1 MPSSRHPTHDFPS
14 VSANHKAESEDV
26 GPNAPKISQC
36 LLSGLNRKVR
46 LPRTPIK
53 AVTTSIPIHSL
64 RQDATSD
71 AVTTYFEQLARVPL
85 LTREGEVNL
94 AKRIEDGER
103 LTLAAIVGSPVGA
116 KELGALGRALRGRK
130 LRLRE
135 VTRATV
141 DEEGGEDE
149 DGTIHTI
156 AEALEKASTLVKGR
170 RTPSSYREEI
180 VESLLSVRLTRR
192 ARDRVTGKLHSARKE
207 ASTTQRRALDATLS
221 AIRKGETQSELAK
234 ADLIAAN
241 LRLVVSIA
249 KRYRN
254 RGLHLLD
261 LVQEGN
267 LGLMRA
273 VDKFEYK
280 RGYKFS
286 TYASW
291 WIRQSVSRA
300 ISDQAR
306 TIRIPVH
313 MVETHNK
320 LSRTLRDM
328 VQEGGEEPTPEQV
341 AVRMNVPVE
350 KIRTLLE
357 ATRDPVSLDSPVGE
371 EGGATIGDFVEDVSF
386 QAPDEAVGDK
396 ELSQETRELLKLLT
410 PREEQVLRMRFGID
424 APGDQTL
431 EDVGKS
437 FELTRERIRQIE
449 TKALRKLRLP
459 SFHRKL
465 KIHIE
470 R

>member
-1 MPSSRHPTHDFPS
+1 M
-14 VSANHKAESEDV
+14 
-26 GPNAPKISQC
+26 
-36 LLSGLNRKVR
+36 
-46 LPRTPIK
+46 
-53 AVTTSIPIHSL
+53 TTSIPLHPF
-64 RQDATSD
+64 RQDTSSD
-71 AVTTYFEQLARVPL
+71 AVTTYFEQLSRVPL
-85 LTREGEVNL
+85 LTREGEVQL
-94 AKRIEDGER
+94 AMRIEDGER
-103 LTLAAIVGSPVGA
+103 QGLSALVASPIGA
-116 KELGALGRALRGRK
+116 RELGALGRSLRNKK
-130 LRLRE
+130 LRLRD

-141 DEEGGEDE
+141 DDDADDE
-149 DGTIHTI
+149 DGKVVSI
-156 AEALEKASTLVKGR
+156 ADALERAGLAARGRRVAARTRETLVE
-170 RTPSSYREEI
+170 T
-180 VESLLSVRLTRR
+180 LLDVRLTKRAVDR
-192 ARDRVTGKLHSARKE
+192 VVSKLRSARDGATVAH
-207 ASTTQRRALDATLS
+207 RRALDVTLG
-221 AIRKGETQSELAK
+221 AIRRGEVRSERAK

-320 LSRTLRDM
+320 LSKTLRDM
-328 VQEGGEEPTPEQV
+328 VQEAGEEPTPEQIS
-341 AVRMNVPVE
+341 ARMNVPVE

-357 ATRDPVSLDSPVGE
+357 ATRDPVSLDAPVGD
-371 EGGATIGDFVEDVSF
+371 EGGATIGDFVEDLSF
-386 QAPDEAVGDK
+386 PAPDDAVGDK
-396 ELSQETRELLKLLT
+396 ELSQEARDLLKLLT

-459 SFHRKL
+459 SYHRKL
-465 KIHIE
+465 KVHIE

>member
-1 MPSSRHPTHDFPS
+1 VNSS
-14 VSANHKAESEDV
+14 
-26 GPNAPKISQC
+26 
-36 LLSGLNRKVR
+36 
-46 LPRTPIK
+46 
-53 AVTTSIPIHSL
+53 PIHPVRTDSP
-64 RQDATSD
+64 SD

-85 LTREGEVNL
+85 LTREGEVDL
-94 AKRIEDGER
+94 ARRIEDGER
-103 LTLAAIVGSPVGA
+103 RALRAIVGSPVGA
-116 KELGALGRALRGRK
+116 RELAGIGRTLRDKK
-130 LRLRE
+130 LRLRD
-135 VTRATV
+135 VTRATIDDEGD
-141 DEEGGEDE
+141 DEERSVGAV
-149 DGTIHTI
+149 
-156 AEALEKASTLVKGR
+156 AEALERAGMLAGSR
-170 RTPSSYREEI
+170 RVSAKTRDEI
-180 VESLLSVRLTRR
+180 VEALLGVRLTKKSV
-192 ARDRVTGKLHSARKE
+192 DRVVARLRTSRAQATAPQKK
-207 ASTTQRRALDATLS
+207 ALDTTLA
-221 AIRKGETQSELAK
+221 AIRVAQAGSEEAK
-234 ADLIAAN
+234 AGLIAAN

-320 LSRTLRDM
+320 LAKTLRDM
-328 VQEGGEEPTPEQV
+328 VQEGGDEPTPEQL
-341 AVRMNVPVE
+341 AARMNVPVE
-350 KIRTLLE
+350 KVRTLLE
-357 ATRDPVSLDSPVGE
+357 VTRDPVSLDSPVGE
-371 EGGATIGDFVEDVSF
+371 EGGATVGDFVEDLSF
-386 QAPDEAVGDK
+386 PAPDQALGDT
-396 ELSQETRELLKLLT
+396 ELSRETRDLLKLLS

-424 APGDQTL
+424 SPGDQTL
-431 EDVGKS
+431 EEVGKS

-465 KIHIE
+465 KSHID

>member
-1 MPSSRHPTHDFPS
+1 MSNP
-14 VSANHKAESEDV
+14 
-26 GPNAPKISQC
+26 
-36 LLSGLNRKVR
+36 L
-46 LPRTPIK
+46 
-53 AVTTSIPIHSL
+53 PIHPVRDDSP
-64 RQDATSD
+64 SD
-71 AVTTYFEQLARVPL
+71 AVTAYFEQLARVPL

-94 AKRIEDGER
+94 ARRIEEGER
-103 LTLAAIVGSPVGA
+103 RALRALVASPVGA
-116 KELGALGRALRGRK
+116 RELALLGQAVRNRK
-130 LRLRE
+130 LYLRD
-135 VTRATV
+135 VTRTTI
-141 DEEGGEDE
+141 DE
-149 DGTIHTI
+149 DGAEEEARAVSAI
-156 AEALEKASTLVKGR
+156 ADALERAGSTAHAR
-170 RTPSSYREEI
+170 RGSARTREQL
-180 VESLLSVRLTRR
+180 VESLLEVRLTKRAIDRVVSKLRRSRDGAPITRRR
-192 ARDRVTGKLHSARKE
+192 AI
-207 ASTTQRRALDATLS
+207 DATLGAVRTGA
-221 AIRKGETQSELAK
+221 AISERAK
-234 ADLIAAN
+234 AELVSAN

-261 LVQEGN
+261 LIQEGN

-320 LSRTLRDM
+320 LSKTLRDM
-328 VQEGGEEPTPEQV
+328 VQEGGQEPTPEQI

-350 KIRTLLE
+350 KIRMLLE
-357 ATRDPVSLDSPVGE
+357 ATRDPVSLDSPVGD
-371 EGGATIGDFVEDVSF
+371 EGGATVGDFVEDLSF
-386 QAPDEAVGDK
+386 PSPDDALGDQ
-396 ELSQETRELLKLLT
+396 ELSRETRDLLKLLS

-424 APGDQTL
+424 GPGDLTL
-431 EDVGKS
+431 EEVGKS

-459 SFHRKL
+459 SYHRKL
-465 KIHIE
+465 KSHID

>member
-1 MPSSRHPTHDFPS
+1 
-14 VSANHKAESEDV
+14 
-26 GPNAPKISQC
+26 
-36 LLSGLNRKVR
+36 
-46 LPRTPIK
+46 
-53 AVTTSIPIHSL
+53 VTTTLPLQTVRSPAAGDSS
-64 RQDATSD
+64 SD

-85 LTREGEVNL
+85 LTREGEVEL
-94 AKRIEDGER
+94 AKRIEEGER
-103 LTLAAIVGSPVGA
+103 
-116 KELGALGRALRGRK
+116 RALRAIVASAVGVRELGNLGKALRDRK
-130 LRLRE
+130 LRLRD

-141 DEEGGEDE
+141 DDEAGEDE
-149 DGTIHTI
+149 DGAGRSIG
-156 AEALEKASTLVKGR
+156 EALERAAAVARAGKASARTRDDLV
-170 RTPSSYREEI
+170 EA
-180 VESLLSVRLTRR
+180 LLEVRLARR
-192 ARDRVTGKLHSARKE
+192 AFDRVVSKLRSSREGAPLP
-207 ASTTQRRALDATLS
+207 RRRQIDATLS
-221 AIRKGETQSELAK
+221 AIRAGEAEAERAK

-261 LVQEGN
+261 LIQEGN

-320 LSRTLRDM
+320 LSKTLRDM
-328 VQEGGEEPTPEQV
+328 VQEGGDEPTPEQI
-341 AVRMNVPVE
+341 AARMNVPVE
-350 KIRTLLE
+350 KIRMLLE

-371 EGGATIGDFVEDVSF
+371 DGGATVGDFVEDLSF
-386 QAPDEAVGDK
+386 PPPDDAVGDK
-396 ELSQETRELLKLLT
+396 ELSRETRELLKLLT

-424 APGDQTL
+424 SPGDQTL

-465 KIHIE
+465 KVHIE

>member
-1 MPSSRHPTHDFPS
+1 VEQPFFAERFGTCERPNRSPCPS
-14 VSANHKAESEDV
+14 V
-26 GPNAPKISQC
+26 
-36 LLSGLNRKVR
+36 
-46 LPRTPIK
+46 PIK
-53 AVTTSIPIHSL
+53 AVTTTVSIHPVRGDSP
-64 RQDATSD
+64 SD

-85 LTREGEVNL
+85 LTREGEVDL
-94 AKRIEDGER
+94 ARRIEEGER
-103 LTLAAIVGSPVGA
+103 QTLRAIVASPLGVR
-116 KELGALGRALRGRK
+116 ELGQLGRAVRDRK
-130 LRLRE
+130 VRLRD
-135 VTRATV
+135 VTRATID
-141 DEEGGEDE
+141 DESGEDE
-149 DGTIHTI
+149 DGTVRTI
-156 AEALEKASTLVKGR
+156 AEALERAATAARARRITAKLRDQLV
-170 RTPSSYREEI
+170 EA
-180 VESLLSVRLTRR
+180 LLDVRLTKRSVDRVVARLREAREGAPVTRRR
-192 ARDRVTGKLHSARKE
+192 AI
-207 ASTTQRRALDATLS
+207 DATLAS
-221 AIRKGETQSELAK
+221 IRAGEAISERAK
-234 ADLIAAN
+234 ASIIAAN

-261 LVQEGN
+261 LIQEGN

-320 LSRTLRDM
+320 LARTLRDM
-328 VQEGGEEPTPEQV
+328 VQEGGEEPTPDQI
-341 AVRMNVPVE
+341 AARMNVPVE
-350 KIRTLLE
+350 KIRMLLE
-357 ATRDPVSLDSPVGE
+357 ATREPVSLDAPVGE
-371 EGGATIGDFVEDVSF
+371 DGGATVSDFVEDLSF
-386 QAPDEAVGDK
+386 APPDEAVGDS
-396 ELSQETRELLKLLT
+396 ELSRETRDLLKLLS

-424 APGDQTL
+424 SPGDLTL
-431 EDVGKS
+431 EEVGKS

-459 SFHRKL
+459 SYHRKL
-465 KIHIE
+465 KTHIE

>member
-1 MPSSRHPTHDFPS
+1 VETFEAHDAFRRRTKSIHSIAPYYSPT
-14 VSANHKAESEDV
+14 A
-26 GPNAPKISQC
+26 
-36 LLSGLNRKVR
+36 L
-46 LPRTPIK
+46 
-53 AVTTSIPIHSL
+53 VTTSIPLQSV
-64 RQDATSD
+64 RQDSPSD

-85 LTREGEVNL
+85 LTREGEVDL

-103 LTLAAIVGSPVGA
+103 QALGAIARSPVGA
-116 KELGALGRALRGRK
+116 RELGVLGRALRDRK
-130 LRLRE
+130 LRLRDI
-135 VTRATV
+135 TRATV
-141 DEEGGEDE
+141 DDDGGDDE
-149 DGTIHTI
+149 DGSVHAIG
-156 AEALEKASTLVKGR
+156 EALERAGALARSRRIAASTRDELV
-170 RTPSSYREEI
+170 EA
-180 VESLLSVRLTRR
+180 LLEVRLTRR
-192 ARDRVTGKLHSARKE
+192 VFDRIVAKLR
-207 ASTTQRRALDATLS
+207 STREDAPITRRRALDATLG
-221 AIRKGETQSELAK
+221 AIRSGEAKSERAK
-234 ADLIAAN
+234 AALIAAN

-261 LVQEGN
+261 LIQEGN

-320 LSRTLRDM
+320 LSKTLRDM

-341 AVRMNVPVE
+341 AARMNVPVE
-350 KIRTLLE
+350 KIRMLLE

-371 EGGATIGDFVEDVSF
+371 DGGATIGDFVEDLSF
-386 QAPDEAVGDK
+386 RAPDDAVGDK
-396 ELSQETRELLKLLT
+396 ELSHETRELLKLLT

-424 APGDQTL
+424 SPGDQTL
-431 EDVGKS
+431 EDVGKN

-465 KIHIE
+465 KVHIE

>member
-1 MPSSRHPTHDFPS
+1 
-14 VSANHKAESEDV
+14 
-26 GPNAPKISQC
+26 
-36 LLSGLNRKVR
+36 
-46 LPRTPIK
+46 
-53 AVTTSIPIHSL
+53 VTTSIPIHPF
-64 RQDATSD
+64 RQDTSSD
-71 AVTTYFEQLARVPL
+71 AVTTYFEQLSRVPL
-85 LTREGEVNL
+85 LTREGEVQL
-94 AKRIEDGER
+94 AMRIEDGER
-103 LTLAAIVGSPVGA
+103 QGLSALVASPIGA
-116 KELGALGRALRGRK
+116 RELGALGRSLRSKK
-130 LRLRE
+130 LRLRD

-141 DEEGGEDE
+141 DDDADDE
-149 DGTIHTI
+149 DGKVVAI
-156 AEALEKASTLVKGR
+156 ADALERAGVAARGRRVAAKTREALVETL
-170 RTPSSYREEI
+170 
-180 VESLLSVRLTRR
+180 LDVRLTKR
-192 ARDRVTGKLHSARKE
+192 AVDRVVSKLRSARE
-207 ASTTQRRALDATLS
+207 GAAVADRRALDVTLG
-221 AIRKGETQSELAK
+221 AIRRGEVRSERAK

-320 LSRTLRDM
+320 LSKTLRDM
-328 VQEGGEEPTPEQV
+328 VQEAGEEPTPEQIS
-341 AVRMNVPVE
+341 ARMNVPVE

-357 ATRDPVSLDSPVGE
+357 ATRDPVSLDAPVGD
-371 EGGATIGDFVEDVSF
+371 EGGATIGDFVEDLSF
-386 QAPDEAVGDK
+386 PAPDDAVGDK
-396 ELSQETRELLKLLT
+396 ELSQEARDLLKLLT

-465 KIHIE
+465 KVHIE

>member
-1 MPSSRHPTHDFPS
+1 
-14 VSANHKAESEDV
+14 
-26 GPNAPKISQC
+26 
-36 LLSGLNRKVR
+36 
-46 LPRTPIK
+46 
-53 AVTTSIPIHSL
+53 
-64 RQDATSD
+64 
-71 AVTTYFEQLARVPL
+71 VTTYFEQLARVPL
-85 LTREGEVNL
+85 LTREGEVDL
-94 AKRIEDGER
+94 ARRIEDGER
-103 LTLAAIVGSPVGA
+103 RVLRAIVGST
-116 KELGALGRALRGRK
+116 LGARELAEIGRALRGKK
-130 LRLRE
+130 LRLRD

-141 DEEGGEDE
+141 DEEAEDE
-149 DGTIHTI
+149 DKQVRVI
-156 AEALEKASTLVKGR
+156 ADALERAGHVLRSKRVSAR
-170 RTPSSYREEI
+170 IREEI
-180 VESLLSVRLTRR
+180 VEALLGVRLTKR
-192 ARDRVTGKLHSARKE
+192 AFDRVVLHLR
-207 ASTTQRRALDATLS
+207 TTRRNAPVSRRRPLDTTLE
-221 AIRKGETQSELAK
+221 AIRAGEAAAETAK
-234 ADLIAAN
+234 ASLISAN

-254 RGLHLLD
+254 RGMHLLD

-320 LSRTLRDM
+320 LAKTLRDM
-328 VQEGGEEPTPEQV
+328 VQEGGDEPTPEEI
-341 AVRMNVPVE
+341 AARMNVPVE
-350 KIRTLLE
+350 KIRMLLE
-357 ATRDPVSLDSPVGE
+357 ATRDPVSLDAPVGE
-371 EGGATIGDFVEDVSF
+371 EGGSTVGDFVEDLSF
-386 QAPDEAVGDK
+386 PAPDDALGDT
-396 ELSQETRELLKLLT
+396 ELSRETRDLLKLLS

-424 APGDQTL
+424 APGDLTL
-431 EDVGKS
+431 EEVGKT

-459 SFHRKL
+459 SFHRRL
-465 KIHIE
+465 KAHID

>member
-1 MPSSRHPTHDFPS
+1 MSSPLPLHPARGDS
-14 VSANHKAESEDV
+14 
-26 GPNAPKISQC
+26 
-36 LLSGLNRKVR
+36 
-46 LPRTPIK
+46 
-53 AVTTSIPIHSL
+53 
-64 RQDATSD
+64 TSD

-85 LTREGEVNL
+85 LTREGEVEL
-94 AKRIEDGER
+94 AKRIEEGER
-103 LTLAAIVGSPVGA
+103 LALRAIVSSSIGA
-116 KELGALGRALRGRK
+116 RELGLIGRSLRDRK
-130 LRLRE
+130 LRLRD

-141 DEEGGEDE
+141 DEESGADE
-149 DGTIHTI
+149 DSAARAIG
-156 AEALEKASTLVKGR
+156 EALERAATTARSGRAAARTRDELVEALLEVRLARRAFDRVVAKLRVTRDGAPLPRR
-170 RTPSSYREEI
+170 RT
-180 VESLLSVRLTRR
+180 V
-192 ARDRVTGKLHSARKE
+192 
-207 ASTTQRRALDATLS
+207 DATLA
-221 AIRKGETQSELAK
+221 AIRTGEAQSERAK

-261 LVQEGN
+261 LIQEGN

-320 LSRTLRDM
+320 LSKTLRDM
-328 VQEGGEEPTPEQV
+328 VQEGGDEPTPEQI
-341 AVRMNVPVE
+341 AARMNVPVE
-350 KIRTLLE
+350 KIRMLLE
-357 ATRDPVSLDSPVGE
+357 ATRDPVSLDSPVGDD
-371 EGGATIGDFVEDVSF
+371 GGATVGDFVEDLSF
-386 QAPDEAVGDK
+386 PPPDDAVGDK
-396 ELSQETRELLKLLT
+396 ELSYETRELLKLLT

-424 APGDQTL
+424 SPGDQTL

-465 KIHIE
+465 KVHIE

>member
-1 MPSSRHPTHDFPS
+1 
-14 VSANHKAESEDV
+14 
-26 GPNAPKISQC
+26 
-36 LLSGLNRKVR
+36 
-46 LPRTPIK
+46 
-53 AVTTSIPIHSL
+53 VTTTFSIHPVRDDSP
-64 RQDATSD
+64 SD

-85 LTREGEVNL
+85 LTREGEVDL
-94 AKRIEDGER
+94 ARRIEEGER
-103 LTLAAIVGSPVGA
+103 QALRAIVASPAGVR
-116 KELGALGRALRGRK
+116 ELGQLGRAVRDRK
-130 LRLRE
+130 LRLRD

-141 DEEGGEDE
+141 DEDADDE
-149 DGTIHTI
+149 DGVVRTI
-156 AEALEKASTLVKGR
+156 ADALERAATAARVRRITAKLRDELVEALLE
-170 RTPSSYREEI
+170 
-180 VESLLSVRLTRR
+180 VRLTKRSI
-192 ARDRVTGKLHSARKE
+192 DRVVGKLRDSREGAPIAR
-207 ASTTQRRALDATLS
+207 TRAIDATLA
-221 AIRKGETQSELAK
+221 AIRAGEAISERAK
-234 ADLIAAN
+234 ASLIAAN

-261 LVQEGN
+261 LIQEGN

-320 LSRTLRDM
+320 LSKTLRDM
-328 VQEGGEEPTPEQV
+328 VQEGGEEPTPDQI
-341 AVRMNVPVE
+341 AARMNVPVE
-350 KIRTLLE
+350 KIRMLLE
-357 ATRDPVSLDSPVGE
+357 ATREPVSLDAPVGE
-371 EGGATIGDFVEDVSF
+371 DGGATVSDFVEDLSF
-386 QAPDEAVGDK
+386 PSPDEAVGDT
-396 ELSQETRELLKLLT
+396 ELSRETRDLLKLLS

-424 APGDQTL
+424 SPGDQTL
-431 EDVGKS
+431 EEVGKS

-459 SFHRKL
+459 SYHRKL
-465 KIHIE
+465 KSHIE

>member
-1 MPSSRHPTHDFPS
+1 M
-14 VSANHKAESEDV
+14 
-26 GPNAPKISQC
+26 
-36 LLSGLNRKVR
+36 
-46 LPRTPIK
+46 
-53 AVTTSIPIHSL
+53 TTSIPLHPF
-64 RQDATSD
+64 RQDTSSD
-71 AVTTYFEQLARVPL
+71 AVTTYFEQLSRVPL
-85 LTREGEVNL
+85 LTREGEVQL
-94 AKRIEDGER
+94 AMRIEDGER
-103 LTLAAIVGSPVGA
+103 HALAALVGSPIGA
-116 KELGALGRALRGRK
+116 RELGALGRSLRNRK
-130 LRLRE
+130 LRLRD

-141 DEEGGEDE
+141 DDDSDDE
-149 DGTIHTI
+149 DGKVVAI
-156 AEALEKASTLVKGR
+156 AEALERAGAAGRGR
-170 RTPSSYREEI
+170 RVAVRTRDEL
-180 VESLLSVRLTRR
+180 VESLLDVRLTKR
-192 ARDRVTGKLHSARKE
+192 AVDRVISKLHAARAC
-207 ASTTQRRALDATLS
+207 ASVTLRRALDATLS
-221 AIRKGETQSELAK
+221 AVRRGEAKSERAK
-234 ADLIAAN
+234 AELIAAN

-320 LSRTLRDM
+320 LSKTLRDM
-328 VQEGGEEPTPEQV
+328 VQEAGEEPTPEQIS
-341 AVRMNVPVE
+341 ARMNVPVE

-357 ATRDPVSLDSPVGE
+357 ATRDPVSLDAPVGD
-371 EGGATIGDFVEDVSF
+371 EGGATIGDFVEDLSF
-386 QAPDEAVGDK
+386 PAPDDAVGDK
-396 ELSQETRELLKLLT
+396 ELSQEARDLLKLLT

-459 SFHRKL
+459 SYHRKL
-465 KIHIE
+465 KVHIE

>member
-1 MPSSRHPTHDFPS
+1 
-14 VSANHKAESEDV
+14 
-26 GPNAPKISQC
+26 
-36 LLSGLNRKVR
+36 
-46 LPRTPIK
+46 
-53 AVTTSIPIHSL
+53 VTTSFSSPARGESS
-64 RQDATSD
+64 TD

-85 LTREGEVNL
+85 LTREGEVDL
-94 AKRIEDGER
+94 ARRIEEGER
-103 LTLAAIVGSPVGA
+103 RVLRAILSSPVGA
-116 KELGALGRALRGRK
+116 KELGAIGRALRERK
-130 LRLRE
+130 LRLRD

-141 DEEGGEDE
+141 EDDAGDDE
-149 DGTIHTI
+149 DRASKAI
-156 AEALEKASTLVKGR
+156 AESLERAGAMARARRASAKARDELV
-170 RTPSSYREEI
+170 E
-180 VESLLSVRLTRR
+180 VLLEVRLAKR
-192 ARDRVTGKLHSARKE
+192 AVDRVVAKLRASREGAPMAHRRGLDTALAGVRAGE
-207 ASTTQRRALDATLS
+207 ALS
-221 AIRKGETQSELAK
+221 ERAK
-234 ADLIAAN
+234 AALIAAN

-261 LVQEGN
+261 LIQEGN

-320 LSRTLRDM
+320 LSKTLRDM
-328 VQEGGEEPTPEQV
+328 VQEGGDEPTPEEI
-341 AVRMNVPVE
+341 AARMNVPVE

-357 ATRDPVSLDSPVGE
+357 ATRDPVSLDSPVGDD
-371 EGGATIGDFVEDVSF
+371 GSATVGDFVEDLSF
-386 QAPDEAVGDK
+386 AAPDEALGDQ
-396 ELSQETRELLKLLT
+396 ELSRETRDLLKLLS

-431 EDVGKS
+431 EEVGKS

-459 SFHRKL
+459 SYHRKL
-465 KIHIE
+465 KAHIE

>member
-1 MPSSRHPTHDFPS
+1 
-14 VSANHKAESEDV
+14 
-26 GPNAPKISQC
+26 
-36 LLSGLNRKVR
+36 
-46 LPRTPIK
+46 
-53 AVTTSIPIHSL
+53 
-64 RQDATSD
+64 
-71 AVTTYFEQLARVPL
+71 
-85 LTREGEVNL
+85 LTREGEVTL

-103 LTLAAIVGSPVGA
+103 QTLLAMVSSPIAAR
-116 KELGALGRALRGRK
+116 EFGALGRALRERK
-130 LRLRE
+130 LRLRDI
-135 VTRATV
+135 TRATL
-141 DEEGGEDE
+141 DDDGGEDE
-149 DGTIHTI
+149 DGAVQSI
-156 AEALEKASTLVKGR
+156 AEALERAGAVGR
-170 RTPSSYREEI
+170 RLRVGARARSEL
-180 VESLLSVRLTRR
+180 VEVLLEVRLTRR
-192 ARDRVTGKLHSARKE
+192 ALDRVAAKLRGRREGAPLTR
-207 ASTTQRRALDATLS
+207 RRALEATLG
-221 AIRKGETQSELAK
+221 AIRRGEAKSERAK

-261 LVQEGN
+261 LIQEGN

-320 LSRTLRDM
+320 LSKTLRDM
-328 VQEGGEEPTPEQV
+328 VQEGGEEPTPEQIS
-341 AVRMNVPVE
+341 VRMNVPVE
-350 KIRTLLE
+350 KIRMLLE
-357 ATRDPVSLDSPVGE
+357 ATRDPVSLDSPVGD

-386 QAPDEAVGDK
+386 PAPDDAVGDK
-396 ELSQETRELLKLLT
+396 ELSEETRDLLKLLT

-465 KIHIE
+465 KVHIE

>member
-1 MPSSRHPTHDFPS
+1 
-14 VSANHKAESEDV
+14 
-26 GPNAPKISQC
+26 
-36 LLSGLNRKVR
+36 
-46 LPRTPIK
+46 
-53 AVTTSIPIHSL
+53 VTTSIPLHPF
-64 RQDATSD
+64 RQDTSSD
-71 AVTTYFEQLARVPL
+71 AVTTYFEQLSRVPL
-85 LTREGEVNL
+85 LTREGEVQL
-94 AKRIEDGER
+94 AMRIEDGER
-103 LTLAAIVGSPVGA
+103 QGLSALVASPIGA
-116 KELGALGRALRGRK
+116 RELGALGRSLRNKK
-130 LRLRE
+130 LRLRD

-141 DEEGGEDE
+141 DDDADDE
-149 DGTIHTI
+149 DGKVVSI
-156 AEALEKASTLVKGR
+156 ADALERAGIAARGRRVAAKTRETLVE
-170 RTPSSYREEI
+170 T
-180 VESLLSVRLTRR
+180 LLDVRLTKRAVDR
-192 ARDRVTGKLHSARKE
+192 VVSKLRAARDGATVAD
-207 ASTTQRRALDATLS
+207 RRALDVTLG
-221 AIRKGETQSELAK
+221 AIRRGEARSERAK

-320 LSRTLRDM
+320 LSKTLRDM
-328 VQEGGEEPTPEQV
+328 VQEAGEEPTPEQIS
-341 AVRMNVPVE
+341 ARMNVPVE

-357 ATRDPVSLDSPVGE
+357 ATRDPVSLDAPVGD
-371 EGGATIGDFVEDVSF
+371 EGGATIGDFVEDLSF
-386 QAPDEAVGDK
+386 PAPDDAVGDK
-396 ELSQETRELLKLLT
+396 ELSQEARDLLKLLT

-459 SFHRKL
+459 SYHRKL
-465 KIHIE
+465 KVHIE

>member
-1 MPSSRHPTHDFPS
+1 VNPSLPIYP
-14 VSANHKAESEDV
+14 
-26 GPNAPKISQC
+26 
-36 LLSGLNRKVR
+36 VR
-46 LPRTPIK
+46 EGSP
-53 AVTTSIPIHSL
+53 
-64 RQDATSD
+64 SD

-85 LTREGEVNL
+85 LTREGEVHL

-103 LTLAAIVGSPVGA
+103 LALRALVGCTVGA
-116 KELGALGRALRGRK
+116 RELSTLGRALRDRK
-130 LRLRE
+130 LRLRD
-135 VTRATV
+135 VTRTTLDEDVDDEEATV
-141 DEEGGEDE
+141 R
-149 DGTIHTI
+149 TI
-156 AEALEKASTLVKGR
+156 AATLERAGSLARTR
-170 RTPSSYREEI
+170 RVSVRTRDAI
-180 VESLLSVRLTRR
+180 VEGLLGIRLTRR
-192 ARDRVTGKLHSARKE
+192 ALDRVGAKLRATRD
-207 ASTTQRRALDATLS
+207 AAPVTRRRALDAVI
-221 AIRKGETQSELAK
+221 AAVRAGEAASERAK

-241 LRLVVSIA
+241 LRLVVAIA

-261 LVQEGN
+261 LIQEGN

-300 ISDQAR
+300 LSDQAR

-320 LSRTLRDM
+320 MAKTLRDM
-328 VQEGGEEPTPEQV
+328 VQEGGSEPTPEEI
-341 AVRMNVPVE
+341 AARMNVPVE
-350 KIRTLLE
+350 KIRMLLE
-357 ATRDPVSLDSPVGE
+357 ATRDPVSLDAPVGE
-371 EGGATIGDFVEDVSF
+371 DGGATVGDFVEDPSF
-386 QAPDEAVGDK
+386 PAPDDTVGDR
-396 ELSQETRELLKLLT
+396 ELSHETRELLKLLT
-410 PREEQVLRMRFGID
+410 PREEQVIRMRFGID
-424 APGDQTL
+424 SPGDQTL

-465 KIHIE
+465 KVHIE

>member
-1 MPSSRHPTHDFPS
+1 
-14 VSANHKAESEDV
+14 
-26 GPNAPKISQC
+26 
-36 LLSGLNRKVR
+36 
-46 LPRTPIK
+46 
-53 AVTTSIPIHSL
+53 VTTPLPIHPV
-64 RQDATSD
+64 RNDPTD

-85 LTREGEVNL
+85 LTREGEVEL
-94 AKRIEDGER
+94 AQRIEDGER
-103 LTLAAIVGSPVGA
+103 RILQAILDSPIGARELATI
-116 KELGALGRALRGRK
+116 GRALRDKK
-130 LRLRE
+130 LRLRD

-141 DEEGGEDE
+141 DDEGDDE
-149 DGTIHTI
+149 DGAAATI
-156 AEALEKASTLVKGR
+156 ADALERAGNVARTRRVAAKTRDEIADQILELRLAKRAIDRVVAKLRASREARTSKARAPRG
-170 RTPSSYREEI
+170 RTPAGH
-180 VESLLSVRLTRR
+180 RR
-192 ARDRVTGKLHSARKE
+192 AI
-207 ASTTQRRALDATLS
+207 DATLS
-221 AIRKGETQSELAK
+221 AIRAGEMASERAK
-234 ADLIAAN
+234 ASLISAN

-261 LVQEGN
+261 LIQEGN

-320 LSRTLRDM
+320 LAKTLRDM
-328 VQEGGEEPTPEQV
+328 VQEGGDEPTPEQI
-341 AVRMNVPVE
+341 AARMNVPVE
-350 KIRTLLE
+350 KVRMLLE
-357 ATRDPVSLDSPVGE
+357 ATRDPVSLDAPVGE
-371 EGGATIGDFVEDVSF
+371 EGGATVGDFVEDLSF
-386 QAPDEAVGDK
+386 ASPDEALGDT
-396 ELSQETRELLKLLT
+396 ELSRETRDLLKLLS

-424 APGDQTL
+424 SPGDLTL
-431 EDVGKS
+431 EEVGKT

-465 KIHIE
+465 KAHIE

>member
-1 MPSSRHPTHDFPS
+1 
-14 VSANHKAESEDV
+14 
-26 GPNAPKISQC
+26 
-36 LLSGLNRKVR
+36 
-46 LPRTPIK
+46 
-53 AVTTSIPIHSL
+53 VTTSIPIHPF
-64 RQDATSD
+64 RQDTSSD
-71 AVTTYFEQLARVPL
+71 AVTTYFEQLSRVPL
-85 LTREGEVNL
+85 LTREGEVQL
-94 AKRIEDGER
+94 AMRIEDGER
-103 LTLAAIVGSPVGA
+103 QGLSALVASPVGA
-116 KELGALGRALRGRK
+116 RELGALGRSLRSKK
-130 LRLRE
+130 LRLRD

-141 DEEGGEDE
+141 DDDADDE
-149 DGTIHTI
+149 DGKIVSI
-156 AEALEKASTLVKGR
+156 ADALERAGAAVRGGRVAARTRDALVETL
-170 RTPSSYREEI
+170 
-180 VESLLSVRLTRR
+180 LDVRLTKR
-192 ARDRVTGKLHSARKE
+192 AVDRVVGKLRSARE
-207 ASTTQRRALDATLS
+207 GATVANRRALDATLS
-221 AIRKGETQSELAK
+221 AVRRGETRSERAK

-320 LSRTLRDM
+320 LSKTLRDM
-328 VQEGGEEPTPEQV
+328 VQEAGEEPTPEQIS
-341 AVRMNVPVE
+341 ARMNVPVE

-357 ATRDPVSLDSPVGE
+357 ATRDPVSLDAPVGD
-371 EGGATIGDFVEDVSF
+371 EGGATIGDFVEDLSF
-386 QAPDEAVGDK
+386 PAPDDAVGDK
-396 ELSQETRELLKLLT
+396 ELSQEARDLLKLLT

-459 SFHRKL
+459 SYHRKL
-465 KIHIE
+465 KVHIE

>member
-1 MPSSRHPTHDFPS
+1 MTTPLPLQAARSS
-14 VSANHKAESEDV
+14 
-26 GPNAPKISQC
+26 APGDS
-36 LLSGLNRKVR
+36 S
-46 LPRTPIK
+46 
-53 AVTTSIPIHSL
+53 
-64 RQDATSD
+64 SD

-85 LTREGEVNL
+85 LTREGEVEL
-94 AKRIEDGER
+94 AKRIEEGER
-103 LTLAAIVGSPVGA
+103 HALRAIVSSSVGA
-116 KELGALGRALRGRK
+116 RELGALGKALRDK
-130 LRLRE
+130 KVRLRD

-141 DEEGGEDE
+141 DDESGDDE
-149 DGTIHTI
+149 DSAGRAIG
-156 AEALEKASTLVKGR
+156 EALERAAAVARAGR
-170 RTPSSYREEI
+170 A
-180 VESLLSVRLTRR
+180 SVRTRDELVEALLEVRLARR
-192 ARDRVTGKLHSARKE
+192 AFDRVIAKLRIARDG
-207 ASTTQRRALDATLS
+207 APLPRRRAVDGTLA
-221 AIRKGETQSELAK
+221 AIRTGDAKAERAK

-261 LVQEGN
+261 LIQEGN

-320 LSRTLRDM
+320 LSKTLRDM
-328 VQEGGEEPTPEQV
+328 VQEGGDEPTPEQI
-341 AVRMNVPVE
+341 AARMNVPVE
-350 KIRTLLE
+350 KIRMLLE

-371 EGGATIGDFVEDVSF
+371 DGGATVGDFVEDLSF
-386 QAPDEAVGDK
+386 PPPDDAVGDK
-396 ELSQETRELLKLLT
+396 ELSRETRELLKLLT

-424 APGDQTL
+424 SPGDQTL

-465 KIHIE
+465 KVHIE

>member
-1 MPSSRHPTHDFPS
+1 MTTPLPLQAARSS
-14 VSANHKAESEDV
+14 
-26 GPNAPKISQC
+26 APGDS
-36 LLSGLNRKVR
+36 S
-46 LPRTPIK
+46 
-53 AVTTSIPIHSL
+53 
-64 RQDATSD
+64 SD

-85 LTREGEVNL
+85 LTREGEVEL
-94 AKRIEDGER
+94 AKRIEEGER
-103 LTLAAIVGSPVGA
+103 HALRAIVSSSVGA
-116 KELGALGRALRGRK
+116 RELGALGKALRDK
-130 LRLRE
+130 KVRLRD

-141 DEEGGEDE
+141 DDESGDDE
-149 DGTIHTI
+149 DSAGRAIG
-156 AEALEKASTLVKGR
+156 EALERAAAVARGGR
-170 RTPSSYREEI
+170 A
-180 VESLLSVRLTRR
+180 SVRTRDELVEALLEVRLARR
-192 ARDRVTGKLHSARKE
+192 AFDRVIAKLRIARDG
-207 ASTTQRRALDATLS
+207 APLPRRRAVDGTLA
-221 AIRKGETQSELAK
+221 AIRTGDAKAERAK

-261 LVQEGN
+261 LIQEGN

-320 LSRTLRDM
+320 LSKTLRDM
-328 VQEGGEEPTPEQV
+328 VQEGGDEPTPEQI
-341 AVRMNVPVE
+341 AARMNVPVE
-350 KIRTLLE
+350 KIRMLLE

-371 EGGATIGDFVEDVSF
+371 DGGATVGDFVEDLSF
-386 QAPDEAVGDK
+386 PPPDDAVGDK
-396 ELSQETRELLKLLT
+396 ELSRETRELLKLLT

-424 APGDQTL
+424 SPGDQTL

-465 KIHIE
+465 KVHIE

>member
-1 MPSSRHPTHDFPS
+1 MTRSGPDLNPSGSSSR
-14 VSANHKAESEDV
+14 
-26 GPNAPKISQC
+26 PNPP
-36 LLSGLNRKVR
+36 LL
-46 LPRTPIK
+46 
-53 AVTTSIPIHSL
+53 VTTSIPLQPI
-64 RQDATSD
+64 RQGSPSD

-85 LTREGEVNL
+85 LTREGEVEL

-103 LTLAAIVGSPVGA
+103 QALIAIIASAVGA
-116 KELGALGRALRGRK
+116 RELGALGRALRDRK
-130 LRLRE
+130 LRLRDI
-135 VTRATV
+135 TRATV
-141 DEEGGEDE
+141 DDDGGDDE
-149 DGTIHTI
+149 DGAVRAIG
-156 AEALEKASTLVKGR
+156 EALERAGSLARARRLSARTRDELV
-170 RTPSSYREEI
+170 EA
-180 VESLLSVRLTRR
+180 LLEVRLTRR
-192 ARDRVTGKLHSARKE
+192 AFDRIVSKVRSAREGVPVSKRRGLDGTLAAVRAGE
-207 ASTTQRRALDATLS
+207 A
-221 AIRKGETQSELAK
+221 KSERAK

-261 LVQEGN
+261 LIQEGN

-320 LSRTLRDM
+320 LSKTLRDM
-328 VQEGGEEPTPEQV
+328 VQEGGEEPSPEQI
-341 AVRMNVPVE
+341 AARMNVPVE
-350 KIRTLLE
+350 KIRMLLE

-371 EGGATIGDFVEDVSF
+371 DGGATIGDFVEDLSF
-386 QAPDEAVGDK
+386 AAPDDAVGDK
-396 ELSQETRELLKLLT
+396 ELSHETRELLKLLT

-459 SFHRKL
+459 SYHRKL
-465 KIHIE
+465 KVHIE

>member
-1 MPSSRHPTHDFPS
+1 MQP
-14 VSANHKAESEDV
+14 A
-26 GPNAPKISQC
+26 
-36 LLSGLNRKVR
+36 
-46 LPRTPIK
+46 
-53 AVTTSIPIHSL
+53 
-64 RQDATSD
+64 RQDAHSD

-85 LTREGEVNL
+85 LTRDGEVDL
-94 AKRIEDGER
+94 ARRIEDGER
-103 LTLAAIVGSPVGA
+103 SVLRAIVTSPTGARELAAI
-116 KELGALGRALRGRK
+116 GRALRERK
-130 LRLRE
+130 LRLRD

-141 DEEGGEDE
+141 EDEGDDEERAVSAVADALERAGSVARLRRVAVRTRDE
-149 DGTIHTI
+149 L
-156 AEALEKASTLVKGR
+156 AEALLE
-170 RTPSSYREEI
+170 
-180 VESLLSVRLTRR
+180 VRLTKR
-192 ARDRVTGKLHSARKE
+192 AFDRVVARLRE
-207 ASTTQRRALDATLS
+207 TRDDAPVVRRRPLDATLA
-221 AIRKGETQSELAK
+221 AIRVAEAVSERAK
-234 ADLIAAN
+234 SSLISAN

-320 LSRTLRDM
+320 LSKTLRDM

-341 AVRMNVPVE
+341 AARMNVPVE
-350 KIRTLLE
+350 KVRMLLE
-357 ATRDPVSLDSPVGE
+357 ATREPVSLDTPVGE
-371 EGGATIGDFVEDVSF
+371 DGGATVGDFVEDLSF
-386 QAPDEAVGDK
+386 AAPDEALGDN
-396 ELSQETRELLKLLT
+396 ELSRETRDLLKLLS

-424 APGDQTL
+424 SPGDQTL
-431 EDVGKS
+431 EEVGKS

-465 KIHIE
+465 KSHIE

>member
-1 MPSSRHPTHDFPS
+1 VTNPLPLQAVRPS
-14 VSANHKAESEDV
+14 
-26 GPNAPKISQC
+26 APGDS
-36 LLSGLNRKVR
+36 S
-46 LPRTPIK
+46 
-53 AVTTSIPIHSL
+53 
-64 RQDATSD
+64 SD

-85 LTREGEVNL
+85 LTREGEVDL
-94 AKRIEDGER
+94 AKRIEEGER
-103 LTLAAIVGSPVGA
+103 HALRAIVASSVGA
-116 KELGALGRALRGRK
+116 RELGALGKALRDK
-130 LRLRE
+130 KVRLRD

-141 DEEGGEDE
+141 DDETGDDE
-149 DGTIHTI
+149 DSAGRAIG
-156 AEALEKASTLVKGR
+156 EALERAAAVARAGRASVRTRDELVEALLEVRLARRAFDRVIAKLRIARDGAPLPRRRAVDSTL
-170 RTPSSYREEI
+170 
-180 VESLLSVRLTRR
+180 
-192 ARDRVTGKLHSARKE
+192 A
-207 ASTTQRRALDATLS
+207 
-221 AIRKGETQSELAK
+221 AIRAGDAKAERAK

-261 LVQEGN
+261 LIQEGN

-320 LSRTLRDM
+320 LSKTLRDM
-328 VQEGGEEPTPEQV
+328 VQEGGDEPTPEQI
-341 AVRMNVPVE
+341 AARMNVPVE
-350 KIRTLLE
+350 KIRMLLE

-371 EGGATIGDFVEDVSF
+371 DGGATVGDFVEDLSF
-386 QAPDEAVGDK
+386 PPPDDAVGDK
-396 ELSQETRELLKLLT
+396 ELSRETRELLKLLT

-424 APGDQTL
+424 SPGDQTL

-465 KIHIE
+465 KVHIE

>member
-1 MPSSRHPTHDFPS
+1 MTTP
-14 VSANHKAESEDV
+14 
-26 GPNAPKISQC
+26 
-36 LLSGLNRKVR
+36 
-46 LPRTPIK
+46 LP
-53 AVTTSIPIHSL
+53 IPIQPVRSG
-64 RQDATSD
+64 ASSD
-71 AVTTYFEQLARVPL
+71 AITTYFEQLARVPL
-85 LTREGEVNL
+85 LTREGEVDL
-94 AKRIEDGER
+94 ARRIEDGER
-103 LTLAAIVGSPVGA
+103 RTLRAIVGSPIGA
-116 KELGALGRALRGRK
+116 RELAAIGRALQTAK
-130 LRLRE
+130 LRLRD

-141 DEEGGEDE
+141 DDDGEDE
-149 DGTIHTI
+149 DRAARGI
-156 AEALEKASTLVKGR
+156 ADALERAGNLARLRRVSAKTCDELVEALLE
-170 RTPSSYREEI
+170 
-180 VESLLSVRLTRR
+180 VRLTKR
-192 ARDRVTGKLHSARKE
+192 AIDRVIAKLRSTRDDAPLARRRGLDSTLAAIRTGE
-207 ASTTQRRALDATLS
+207 ASAER
-221 AIRKGETQSELAK
+221 AK
-234 ADLIAAN
+234 ASLISAN

-261 LVQEGN
+261 LIQEGN

-286 TYASW
+286 TYPSW

-320 LSRTLRDM
+320 LSKTLRDM
-328 VQEGGEEPTPEQV
+328 VQEGGEEPTPDQL
-341 AVRMNVPVE
+341 AARMNVPLE
-350 KIRTLLE
+350 KIRMLLE
-357 ATRDPVSLDSPVGE
+357 ATRDPVSLDAPVGE
-371 EGGATIGDFVEDVSF
+371 DGGATVGDFVEDLSF
-386 QAPDEAVGDK
+386 PSPDDALGDN
-396 ELSQETRELLKLLT
+396 ELSRETRDLLKLLS

-424 APGDQTL
+424 SPGDLTL
-431 EDVGKS
+431 EEVGKS

-465 KIHIE
+465 KTHIE

>member
-1 MPSSRHPTHDFPS
+1 
-14 VSANHKAESEDV
+14 
-26 GPNAPKISQC
+26 
-36 LLSGLNRKVR
+36 
-46 LPRTPIK
+46 
-53 AVTTSIPIHSL
+53 VTTPLPIQPV
-64 RQDATSD
+64 RNDGPTD

-85 LTREGEVNL
+85 LTREGEIDL
-94 AKRIEDGER
+94 ARRIEEGER
-103 LTLAAIVGSPVGA
+103 RVLRAILGSPVGA
-116 KELGALGRALRGRK
+116 RELAAIGRQLREK
-130 LRLRE
+130 KIRLRD

-141 DEEGGEDE
+141 EDDGEDE
-149 DGTIHTI
+149 DRAQKAI
-156 AEALEKASTLVKGR
+156 AETLERAAHAARVRASARLRDELAAALLEIRLAKRAVDRVVGKL
-170 RTPSSYREEI
+170 RTSREGLT
-180 VESLLSVRLTRR
+180 VTRR
-192 ARDRVTGKLHSARKE
+192 RVV
-207 ASTTQRRALDATLS
+207 DATLA
-221 AIRKGETQSELAK
+221 AIRAGEASAERAK
-234 ADLIAAN
+234 ASLIAAN

-261 LVQEGN
+261 LIQEGN

-320 LSRTLRDM
+320 LSKTLRDM
-328 VQEGGEEPTPEQV
+328 VQEGGEEPSPEQV
-341 AVRMNVPVE
+341 AARMNVPVE
-350 KIRTLLE
+350 KIRMLLE
-357 ATRDPVSLDSPVGE
+357 ATRDPVSLDAPVGE
-371 EGGATIGDFVEDVSF
+371 DGGATVGDFVEDLSF
-386 QAPDEAVGDK
+386 ASPDEALGDT
-396 ELSQETRELLKLLT
+396 ELSRETRDLLKLLS

-424 APGDQTL
+424 SPGDLTL
-431 EDVGKS
+431 EEVGKT

-465 KIHIE
+465 KAHIE

>member
-1 MPSSRHPTHDFPS
+1 MTATDPSD
-14 VSANHKAESEDV
+14 DD
-26 GPNAPKISQC
+26 
-36 LLSGLNRKVR
+36 
-46 LPRTPIK
+46 
-53 AVTTSIPIHSL
+53 AVSL
-64 RQDATSD
+64 RDLRNGSLSSAASLTSD
-71 AVTTYFEQLARVPL
+71 TVRAYLREIGRVSL
-85 LTREGEVNL
+85 LTGELEVL
-94 AKRIEDGER
+94 CAKRIDKG
-103 LTLAAIVGSPVGA
+103 LAAVE
-116 KELGALGRALRGRK
+116 ELTTCTEPA
-130 LRLRE
+130 
-135 VTRATV
+135 
-141 DEEGGEDE
+141 
-149 DGTIHTI
+149 
-156 AEALEKASTLVKGR
+156 
-170 RTPSSYREEI
+170 
-180 VESLLSVRLTRR
+180 TRR
-192 ARDRVTGKLHSARKE
+192 ALERSVREGQE
-207 ASTTQRRALDATLS
+207 A
-221 AIRKGETQSELAK
+221 K
-234 ADLIAAN
+234 DLLIEAN

-261 LVQEGN
+261 LIQEGN

-320 LSRTLRDM
+320 LSKTLRDM
-328 VQEGGEEPTPEQV
+328 VQEGGEEPSADEL
-341 AVRMNVPVE
+341 AARMNVPVE
-350 KIRTLLE
+350 KIRMLLE
-357 ATRDPVSLDSPVGE
+357 ATRDPVSLDAPVGE
-371 EGGATIGDFVEDVSF
+371 DGGATVGDFVEDPSF
-386 QAPDEAVGDK
+386 PSPDDALGDN
-396 ELSQETRELLKLLT
+396 ELSRETRDLLKLLS

-424 APGDQTL
+424 SPGDLTL
-431 EDVGKS
+431 EEVGKS

-465 KIHIE
+465 KTHIE

>member
-1 MPSSRHPTHDFPS
+1 VHTPLSRTNAAVQIQPAREDTR
-14 VSANHKAESEDV
+14 SAA
-26 GPNAPKISQC
+26 
-36 LLSGLNRKVR
+36 
-46 LPRTPIK
+46 
-53 AVTTSIPIHSL
+53 
-64 RQDATSD
+64 SD
-71 AVTTYFEQLARVPL
+71 AVTSYFEQLAKVPL
-85 LTREGEVNL
+85 LTREGEVDL
-94 AKRIEDGER
+94 AVRIEDGER
-103 LTLAAIVGSPVGA
+103 RALRAIVDSPVGA
-116 KELGALGRALRGRK
+116 RELAAIGKALRERK
-130 LRLRE
+130 LRLRD
-135 VTRATV
+135 VTRATIDDENGD
-141 DEEGGEDE
+141 DEEGSVAA
-149 DGTIHTI
+149 IS
-156 AEALEKASTLVKGR
+156 EALERSGSMARSRRVSARTRGELV
-170 RTPSSYREEI
+170 EA
-180 VESLLSVRLTRR
+180 LLGVRLTKK
-192 ARDRVTGKLHSARKE
+192 AYDRVVERLRASRE
-207 ASTTQRRALDATLS
+207 ALPASRRRTIDSTLT
-221 AIRKGETQSELAK
+221 AIRAGEAKGDHAK
-234 ADLIAAN
+234 AELIAAN

-261 LVQEGN
+261 LIQEGN

-320 LSRTLRDM
+320 LSKTLRDM
-328 VQEGGEEPTPEQV
+328 VQEGGEEPSPEQI
-341 AVRMNVPVE
+341 AARMNVPVE
-350 KIRTLLE
+350 KIRMLLE
-357 ATRDPVSLDSPVGE
+357 ATREPVSLDSPVGD
-371 EGGATIGDFVEDVSF
+371 EGGATVGDFVEDLSF
-386 QAPDEAVGDK
+386 AAPDMELGDK
-396 ELSQETRELLKLLT
+396 ELSRETRELLKLLT

-424 APGDQTL
+424 SPADQTL
-431 EDVGKS
+431 EEVGKS

-465 KIHIE
+465 KVHIE

>member
-1 MPSSRHPTHDFPS
+1 VSTPLSIHP
-14 VSANHKAESEDV
+14 
-26 GPNAPKISQC
+26 
-36 LLSGLNRKVR
+36 VR
-46 LPRTPIK
+46 DDSP
-53 AVTTSIPIHSL
+53 
-64 RQDATSD
+64 SD

-85 LTREGEVNL
+85 LTREGEVDL
-94 AKRIEDGER
+94 ARRIEEGER
-103 LTLAAIVGSPVGA
+103 RALRAIISSPVGA
-116 KELGALGRALRGRK
+116 RELASLGRAVRQRK
-130 LRLRE
+130 LRLRDI
-135 VTRATV
+135 TRTTV
-141 DEEGGEDE
+141 DEDGAEEEIRAVSAIADALERAGSVARNRKMATRTRDE
-149 DGTIHTI
+149 LV
-156 AEALEKASTLVKGR
+156 EALLE
-170 RTPSSYREEI
+170 
-180 VESLLSVRLTRR
+180 VRLTKRAVDCVVAKLRAARQAAPVSRRR
-192 ARDRVTGKLHSARKE
+192 AIDTTLTAMRTGG
-207 ASTTQRRALDATLS
+207 
-221 AIRKGETQSELAK
+221 AISERAK
-234 ADLIAAN
+234 AQLVSAN

-261 LVQEGN
+261 LIQEGN

-320 LSRTLRDM
+320 LAKTLRDM
-328 VQEGGEEPTPEQV
+328 VQEGGDEPTPEQI
-341 AVRMNVPVE
+341 AARMNVPIE

-371 EGGATIGDFVEDVSF
+371 EGGATVGDFVEDLSF
-386 QAPDEAVGDK
+386 PSPDETLGDR
-396 ELSQETRELLKLLT
+396 ELSRETRDLLKLLS

-424 APGDQTL
+424 APGDLTL
-431 EDVGKS
+431 EEVGKS

-465 KIHIE
+465 KSHIE

>member
-1 MPSSRHPTHDFPS
+1 
-14 VSANHKAESEDV
+14 VSN
-26 GPNAPKISQC
+26 
-36 LLSGLNRKVR
+36 
-46 LPRTPIK
+46 
-53 AVTTSIPIHSL
+53 SIPIQIQSI
-64 RQDATSD
+64 RTDSPSD

-85 LTREGEVNL
+85 LTREGEVDL

-103 LTLAAIVGSPVGA
+103 QALCAIVGSPVGA
-116 KELGALGRALRGRK
+116 RELGVLGRLLRERK
-130 LRLRE
+130 LRLRD

-141 DEEGGEDE
+141 EDDGSDDEA
-149 DGTIHTI
+149 GTVAVIVDV
-156 AEALEKASTLVKGR
+156 LERAAAAGRGR
-170 RTPSSYREEI
+170 RIPAKTRDEI
-180 VESLLSVRLTRR
+180 TESLLEVRLTRR
-192 ARDRVTGKLHSARKE
+192 AFDRVASKLRAAREGQPLARK
-207 ASTTQRRALDATLS
+207 RAIEATLG
-221 AIRKGETQSELAK
+221 AIRTGEAKSERAK

-261 LVQEGN
+261 LIQEGN

-291 WIRQSVSRA
+291 WIRQSVSCA

-320 LSRTLRDM
+320 LSKTLRDM
-328 VQEGGEEPTPEQV
+328 VQEGGEEPTPEQI

-350 KIRTLLE
+350 KIRMLLE

-371 EGGATIGDFVEDVSF
+371 DGGATIGDFVEDFSF
-386 QAPDEAVGDK
+386 PSPDDAVGDK
-396 ELSQETRELLKLLT
+396 ELSHETRELLKLLT

-465 KIHIE
+465 KVHIE

>member
-1 MPSSRHPTHDFPS
+1 
-14 VSANHKAESEDV
+14 
-26 GPNAPKISQC
+26 
-36 LLSGLNRKVR
+36 
-46 LPRTPIK
+46 
-53 AVTTSIPIHSL
+53 VTTPLPLQASRSSAPGDSS
-64 RQDATSD
+64 SD

-85 LTREGEVNL
+85 LTREGEVEL
-94 AKRIEDGER
+94 AKRIEEGER
-103 LTLAAIVGSPVGA
+103 HALRAIVSSSVGA
-116 KELGALGRALRGRK
+116 RELGALGKALRDK
-130 LRLRE
+130 KVRLRD

-141 DEEGGEDE
+141 DDESGDDE
-149 DGTIHTI
+149 DSAGRAIG
-156 AEALEKASTLVKGR
+156 EALERAAAVARAGRASVRTRDELVEALLEVRLARRAFDRVIAKLRVARDGAPLPRRRAVDSTL
-170 RTPSSYREEI
+170 
-180 VESLLSVRLTRR
+180 
-192 ARDRVTGKLHSARKE
+192 A
-207 ASTTQRRALDATLS
+207 
-221 AIRKGETQSELAK
+221 AIRTGDAKAERAK

-261 LVQEGN
+261 LIQEGN

-320 LSRTLRDM
+320 LSKTLRDM
-328 VQEGGEEPTPEQV
+328 VQEGGDEPTPEQI
-341 AVRMNVPVE
+341 AARMNVPVE
-350 KIRTLLE
+350 KIRMLLE

-371 EGGATIGDFVEDVSF
+371 DGGATVGDFVEDLSF
-386 QAPDEAVGDK
+386 PPPDDAVGDK
-396 ELSQETRELLKLLT
+396 ELSRETRELLKLLT

-424 APGDQTL
+424 SPGDQTL

-465 KIHIE
+465 KVHIE

>member
-1 MPSSRHPTHDFPS
+1 MTTPLPLQAVRSSSPGDS
-14 VSANHKAESEDV
+14 S
-26 GPNAPKISQC
+26 
-36 LLSGLNRKVR
+36 
-46 LPRTPIK
+46 
-53 AVTTSIPIHSL
+53 
-64 RQDATSD
+64 SD

-85 LTREGEVNL
+85 LTREGEVEL
-94 AKRIEDGER
+94 AKRIEEGER
-103 LTLAAIVGSPVGA
+103 HALRAIVSSSVGA
-116 KELGALGRALRGRK
+116 RELGALGKALRDK
-130 LRLRE
+130 KVRLRD

-141 DEEGGEDE
+141 DDESGDDE
-149 DGTIHTI
+149 DSAGRTIG
-156 AEALEKASTLVKGR
+156 EALERAAAVARAGRASVRTRDELVEALLEVRLARRAFDRVIGKLRGARDGAPLPRRRAVDSTL
-170 RTPSSYREEI
+170 
-180 VESLLSVRLTRR
+180 
-192 ARDRVTGKLHSARKE
+192 A
-207 ASTTQRRALDATLS
+207 
-221 AIRKGETQSELAK
+221 AIRAGDAKAERAK

-261 LVQEGN
+261 LIQEGN

-320 LSRTLRDM
+320 LSKTLRDM
-328 VQEGGEEPTPEQV
+328 VQEGGDEPTPEQI
-341 AVRMNVPVE
+341 AARMNVPVE
-350 KIRTLLE
+350 KIRMLLE

-371 EGGATIGDFVEDVSF
+371 DGGATVGDFVEDLSF
-386 QAPDEAVGDK
+386 PPPDDAVGDK
-396 ELSQETRELLKLLT
+396 ELSRETRELLKLLT

-424 APGDQTL
+424 SPGDQTL

-465 KIHIE
+465 KVHIE

>member
-1 MPSSRHPTHDFPS
+1 VTSPLPTP
-14 VSANHKAESEDV
+14 
-26 GPNAPKISQC
+26 
-36 LLSGLNRKVR
+36 VR
-46 LPRTPIK
+46 DDSP
-53 AVTTSIPIHSL
+53 
-64 RQDATSD
+64 SD

-85 LTREGEVNL
+85 LTRDGEVHL
-94 AKRIEDGER
+94 AKRIEEGER
-103 LTLAAIVGSPVGA
+103 QALRAIVGSAVGA
-116 KELGALGRALRGRK
+116 RELAAVGRGLRDGK
-130 LRLRE
+130 LRLRD

-141 DEEGGEDE
+141 DDEGDDE
-149 DGTIHTI
+149 AKAVRTIS
-156 AEALEKASTLVKGR
+156 AALERTSSLSRAR
-170 RTPSSYREEI
+170 RPSARTRDQV
-180 VESLLSVRLTRR
+180 VEGLLEVRLTRR
-192 ARDRVTGKLHSARKE
+192 AVERVMDKLRASRE
-207 ASTTQRRALDATLS
+207 ALPATRRRTIDATLG
-221 AIRKGETQSELAK
+221 AIRAGEGAAERAK
-234 ADLIAAN
+234 AELISAN
-241 LRLVVSIA
+241 LRLVVAIA

-261 LVQEGN
+261 LIQEGN

-300 ISDQAR
+300 LSDQAR

-320 LSRTLRDM
+320 MAKTLRDM
-328 VQEGGEEPTPEQV
+328 VQEGGTEPTPEQI
-341 AVRMNVPVE
+341 AERMQVPVE
-350 KIRTLLE
+350 KIRMLLE
-357 ATRDPVSLDSPVGE
+357 ATRDPISLDSPVGDD
-371 EGGATIGDFVEDVSF
+371 GGATVGDFVEDASF
-386 QAPDEAVGDK
+386 PAPDESVGDR
-396 ELSQETRELLKLLT
+396 ELSHETRELLKLLT

-424 APGDQTL
+424 AQGDLTL

-459 SFHRKL
+459 SLHRKL
-465 KIHIE
+465 KVHIG

>member
-1 MPSSRHPTHDFPS
+1 
-14 VSANHKAESEDV
+14 
-26 GPNAPKISQC
+26 
-36 LLSGLNRKVR
+36 
-46 LPRTPIK
+46 
-53 AVTTSIPIHSL
+53 
-64 RQDATSD
+64 
-71 AVTTYFEQLARVPL
+71 VPL
-85 LTREGEVNL
+85 LTREGEVDL
-94 AKRIEDGER
+94 ARRIEDGER
-103 LTLAAIVGSPVGA
+103 RTLRAIVASPAGARELAAI
-116 KELGALGRALRGRK
+116 GRALRDKK
-130 LRLRE
+130 LRLRD

-141 DEEGGEDE
+141 DDEGDDEERVAR
-149 DGTIHTI
+149 TI
-156 AEALEKASTLVKGR
+156 AEALERAGNLARARRVSARTCEQLV
-170 RTPSSYREEI
+170 EA
-180 VESLLSVRLTRR
+180 LLEVRLTKR
-192 ARDRVTGKLHSARKE
+192 AVDRVVGKLRSTRDE
-207 ASTTQRRALDATLS
+207 APVTRRRALDTTLAT
-221 AIRKGETQSELAK
+221 IRASEASGERAK
-234 ADLIAAN
+234 ASLISAN

-261 LVQEGN
+261 LIQEGN

-300 ISDQAR
+300 LSDQAR

-320 LSRTLRDM
+320 MAKTLRDM
-328 VQEGGEEPTPEQV
+328 VQEGGSEPTPEEI

-350 KIRTLLE
+350 KIRMLLE
-357 ATRDPVSLDSPVGE
+357 ATRDPVSLDAPVGE
-371 EGGATIGDFVEDVSF
+371 DGGATVGDFVEDPSF
-386 QAPDEAVGDK
+386 PAPDDTVGDR
-396 ELSQETRELLKLLT
+396 ELSHETRELLKLLT
-410 PREEQVLRMRFGID
+410 PREEQVIRMRFGID

-465 KIHIE
+465 KVHIE